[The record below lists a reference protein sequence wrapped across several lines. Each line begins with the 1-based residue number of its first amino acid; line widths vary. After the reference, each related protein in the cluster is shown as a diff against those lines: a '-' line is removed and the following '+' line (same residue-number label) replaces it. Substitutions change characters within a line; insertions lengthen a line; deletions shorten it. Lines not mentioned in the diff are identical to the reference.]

1 MEWIPHRVLWL
12 LEHRC
17 GAKNKFKFKVK
28 GLSSVCKTSQVWP
41 AIINSFKLLVIN
53 YDFGASV
60 WPPIIIIQ
68 RWRRIFGRFWPLI
81 SFGSVIKSKIFPI
94 ILKALA
100 QTIKLIITA
109 PSWNALAQNFAV
121 FLWDLDWKWRQ
132 SLQIANTIVNTQ
144 LFVDDPL
151 IKDECL
157 KNGATF
163 SLDDCVN
170 Q

>member
-81 SFGSVIKSKIFPI
+81 SFGSVIKWKIFSI
-94 ILKALA
+94 IFEDLA

-109 PSWNALAQNFAV
+109 PSCDALAQYFAV
-121 FLWDLDWKWRQ
+121 FLWDMDWKWRQ
-132 SLQIANTIVNTQ
+132 SLKIANAIVNA
-144 LFVDDPL
+144 LLVVNLL
-151 IKDECL
+151 IEDEYL

-163 SLDDCVN
+163 SLDDRVN

>member
-17 GAKNKFKFKVK
+17 GAKNKVKSKVK

-81 SFGSVIKSKIFPI
+81 SFGSVIKSNLFPI
-94 ILKALA
+94 ILEALT

-109 PSWNALAQNFAV
+109 PSWNALAHNFAV
-121 FLWDLDWKWRQ
+121 FFWDMDWKWRQ
-132 SLQIANTIVNTQ
+132 SLQIANTMVNTQ
-144 LFVDDPL
+144 LFVNDPL

-157 KNGATF
+157 KNG
-163 SLDDCVN
+163 LRWLC
-170 Q
+170 